1 MLIRT
6 RPDWAIPEA
15 EVTPQA
21 VALERRAWL
30 ARSIALGLA
39 PALASVAEA
48 SAQALPGNGEPGA
61 PLNLASSASGAVTG
75 MPFSPPSRPNPAYQ
89 APEPKSDSAR
99 VFSFTNFFEFGAGKD
114 IRERA
119 ERLPLR
125 PWTLTIDGLVK
136 QPRVIDIDQ
145 LLTRMP
151 LEQRIYRH
159 RCIEAWSMV
168 VPWDGFALKD
178 LVALAEPLASA
189 RYMSFTSFG
198 PSKHFAAGFWRF
210 WQPWPYLEAVSMA
223 EAMSDLPFIAS
234 GLYGQ
239 PLLPQNGAPLRLVL
253 PWKYG
258 FKSAKSLVKISFHAE
273 RPRTFWERSRPKECG
288 FWANVNPQ
296 VPHPHWSQTT
306 ELRLGSN
313 ERIPTQLFNGY
324 GAQVAHLY
332 RGLEHEMLWR

>member
-6 RPDWAIPEA
+6 PPDWAIPES

-21 VALERRAWL
+21 LALDRRAWL

-39 PALASVAEA
+39 PGMA
-48 SAQALPGNGEPGA
+48 SAAEPGGALLATTTSTSVSVSNA
-61 PLNLASSASGAVTG
+61 PATPSFAT
-75 MPFSPPSRPNPAYQ
+75 PPKPNPAHQ
-89 APEPKSDSAR
+89 APEPLSDPQR

-114 IRERA
+114 IRARA

-136 QPRVIDIDQ
+136 QPQVLDVDR
-145 LLTRMP
+145 LLSRMAN
-151 LEQRIYRH
+151 EQRIYRH

-178 LVALAEPLASA
+178 LVALAEPLSSA
-189 RYMSFTSFG
+189 RYVSFTTFG
-198 PSKHFAAGFWRF
+198 PSKHFSAGFWRF
-210 WQPWPYLEAVSMA
+210 WQPWPYLEAVTMA
-223 EAMSDLPFIAS
+223 EAMSELPFIAT
-234 GLYGQ
+234 GLYGS

-258 FKSAKSLVKISFHAE
+258 FKSAKSLVRMSFHAE
-273 RPRTFWERSRPKECG
+273 RPRTFWERSRPSECG

-296 VPHPHWSQTT
+296 VPHPHWSQAT
-306 ELRLGSN
+306 EQRLGAA

-332 RGLEHEMLWR
+332 HGLEHEMLWR